1 VRWSALWTCWDGFS
15 GKLLIIDLPRPPSV
29 LHILQLSQML
39 PLTMIPLL
47 HDGLIRCGPT
57 AARPAQQPDDPASA
71 NRGRDPPPARLRYRR
86 QTGCIGVV
94 GEEVKRTTYNRAQRR
109 EYRRKVQLCLDVF
122 ETMLVQSRFDADR
135 PLTGME
141 IECNLV
147 DADYQPAMS
156 NRYVLDAIADPAYQN
171 ELGAYNIEFNVP
183 PRSLR
188 GRTGLEL
195 EAEVRA
201 SLNDAE
207 GRASSGGAHIVMI
220 GILPT
225 LMPQH
230 LAEGWMSESTRYR
243 ALNDSIFS
251 ARGED
256 IPINIAGPEPLH
268 WQAATI
274 APESACTSMQLH
286 LQVAPAAFAANWN
299 AAQMLAGPQLAL
311 GANSPYFFG
320 HQLWSETRIEL
331 FAQSTD
337 TRPEELKTQGVRP
350 RVWFGERWIGS
361 VVDLFKENIRYF
373 PSLLPEVSDEDPV
386 AELAAGRIPQLPELR
401 LHNGTVYRW
410 NRPVYDVVNGRPH
423 LRLENRVLPAGPTV
437 IDMMANSAF
446 FYGALRSLAAADQ
459 PLWTTMSFGA
469 AQANFLHAAQH
480 GMDTRLHWPGLGDVT
495 AERLVLG
502 TLLPMAHE
510 GLRLSGVDAD
520 VRDRFLGVIEGRAKT
535 GRNGARWQVSTVRAL
550 QDGGMTRP
558 QALAE
563 MLRRYCEHMHA
574 NQPVHTWG

>member
-1 VRWSALWTCWDGFS
+1 
-15 GKLLIIDLPRPPSV
+15 
-29 LHILQLSQML
+29 
-39 PLTMIPLL
+39 
-47 HDGLIRCGPT
+47 
-57 AARPAQQPDDPASA
+57 
-71 NRGRDPPPARLRYRR
+71 
-86 QTGCIGVV
+86 V

-109 EYRRKVQLCLDVF
+109 EYRRKVRLCLDVF
-122 ETMLVQSRFDADR
+122 ESMLAQSRFDSGR

-147 DADYQPAMS
+147 DAAYQPAMS
-156 NRYVLDAIADPAYQN
+156 NRYVLDAIADPAYQT

-183 PRSLR
+183 PRPLP
-188 GRTGLEL
+188 GHTGLDL

-207 GRASSGGAHIVMI
+207 TKANSSGAHIVMI

-225 LMPQH
+225 LMPEH
-230 LAEGWMSESTRYR
+230 LDDNWMSESTRYA

-256 IPINIAGPEPLH
+256 IPINISGPEPLS
-268 WQAATI
+268 WQAASI

-286 LQVAPAAFAANWN
+286 LQLAPADFAANWN
-299 AAQMLAGPQLAL
+299 SAQVLAGPQLAL
-311 GANSPYFFG
+311 AANSPYFFG

-350 RVWFGERWIGS
+350 RVWFGERWITS
-361 VVDLFKENIRYF
+361 VLDLFNENIRYF
-373 PSLLPEVSDEDPV
+373 PSLLHEVSDEDPV
-386 AELAAGRIPQLPELR
+386 AELAAGRTPHLSELR

-410 NRPVYDVVNGRPH
+410 NRPVYDVVDGRPH

-437 IDMMANSAF
+437 VDMLANSAF
-446 FYGALRSLAAADQ
+446 YYGMLHSLSEEDP
-459 PLWTTMSFGA
+459 PLWTRMTFAA
-469 AQANFLHAAQH
+469 AQANFLQAARR
-480 GMDTRLHWPGLGDVT
+480 GMDALLDWPGLGEVM
-495 AERLVLG
+495 AQELVLG

-510 GLRLSGVDAD
+510 GLRQRGVDAQ

-550 QDGGMTRP
+550 EDDGMTRP
-558 QALAE
+558 AALAE
-563 MLRRYCEHMHA
+563 MLRRYCEHMHT
-574 NQPVHTWG
+574 NQPVHTWGP